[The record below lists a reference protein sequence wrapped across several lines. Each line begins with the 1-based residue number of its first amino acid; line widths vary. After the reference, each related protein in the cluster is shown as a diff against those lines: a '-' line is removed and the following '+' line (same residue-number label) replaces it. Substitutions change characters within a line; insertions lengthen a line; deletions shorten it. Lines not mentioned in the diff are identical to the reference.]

1 MPDAGRSTVAA
12 RRSFRLGDLFLGEAA
27 LPPLQIEILAQRPWC
42 RQRISPGTCFAEAA
56 IKIPIELLV
65 PDDHWMEEG

>member
-1 MPDAGRSTVAA
+1 MPLDIQGSDIRPP
-12 RRSFRLGDLFLGEAA
+12 A
-27 LPPLQIEILAQRPWC
+27 LKE
-42 RQRISPGTCFAEAA
+42 A